1 MILDLM
7 WEFDFYVLYIAKHIP
22 RDSYSIERSYKK
34 SYVLVLYPIRNINE
48 RLKRDIPY
56 LAGASTLKGMR
67 LTNIAKISF
76 VQNQMEE
83 NVFTLLKVFFY
94 YKNHFLDC
102 LFRQIQSNNWG
113 FALQQMLPKQ
123 AIQKIFK

>member
-1 MILDLM
+1 LLHQPITVVLNGGENMILDLM

-34 SYVLVLYPIRNINE
+34 SYVLVLYPIRNIDE

-67 LTNIAKISF
+67 LTNIANISF

-83 NVFTLLKVFFY
+83 NVFTLLKVIFVLRKSFSG
-94 YKNHFLDC
+94 L
-102 LFRQIQSNNWG
+102 RVQTT
-113 FALQQMLPKQ
+113 PK
-123 AIQKIFK
+123 